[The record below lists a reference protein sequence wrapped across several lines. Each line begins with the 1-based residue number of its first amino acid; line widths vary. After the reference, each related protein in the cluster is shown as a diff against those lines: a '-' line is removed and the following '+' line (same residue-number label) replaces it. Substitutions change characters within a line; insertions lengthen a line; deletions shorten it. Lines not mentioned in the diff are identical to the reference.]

1 MTGVPAFCQAPKNL
15 LPERDRQAALRNRYN
30 PKQKGEFL
38 LNYTENY
45 QLPQW
50 VASDRVLMADF
61 NDAMSKTDQALLGLE
76 EKSLFTKLKEVTVP
90 AQSED
95 VTLDISGIDWGAY
108 RYVLLDAALNGYGDC
123 ELRLN
128 GSTQYSYVRLSDSSG
143 SGSGFALMFMPG
155 HLWCRFFVGKD
166 ASLPAQSVSMGKYL
180 CYSNEGPAYQDIA
193 TLQLVVSY
201 DRYYISAGSKLTF
214 WGMK

>member
-1 MTGVPAFCQAPKNL
+1 M
-15 LPERDRQAALRNRYN
+15 
-30 PKQKGEFL
+30 
-38 LNYTENY
+38 NYTENY

-90 AQSED
+90 AQSGD
-95 VTLDISGIDWGAY
+95 VTLDISGINWGAY
-108 RYVLLDAALNGYGDC
+108 RYVLMDAELNGYGDC
-123 ELRLN
+123 DLRFN
-128 GSTQYSYVRLSDSSG
+128 RSTEYSYVRLSESSG
-143 SGSGFALMFMPG
+143 SGRGFSCMFMSG

-166 ASLPAQSVSMGKYL
+166 AALPAQSVSMGSQL
-180 CYSNEGPAYQDIA
+180 CYSNKGPAYQDIA

-201 DRYYISAGSKLTF
+201 DSYYISAGSKLTF